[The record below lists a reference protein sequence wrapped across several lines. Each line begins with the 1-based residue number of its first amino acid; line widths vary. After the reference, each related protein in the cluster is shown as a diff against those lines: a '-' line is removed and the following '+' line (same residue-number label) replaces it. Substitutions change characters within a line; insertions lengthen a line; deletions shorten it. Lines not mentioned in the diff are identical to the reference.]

1 MPKAQCQM
9 CKVSFPLP
17 ILALHVQECMVSQID
32 SASEDVETCQSEVQ
46 IISMTAPSVH
56 CDPETS
62 VEEKLPCLICFLKFT
77 PQFLEIHVSMCGER
91 REEDCKFAETPA
103 MSQDN
108 GVEQNKSV
116 DDVLGIICQRVD
128 TEKSFNI
135 QISRTNIL
143 ERGILQWQRQK
154 KNSPTASLKVTF
166 FGEAGVDTSAL
177 RKEFLTE
184 MVAGIEGRFFEGPQH
199 QKSPRYSLTD
209 LDSGL
214 YRTVGEI
221 LAVSLAQGG
230 PAPAFFSPWT
240 YSYLCSGKINPTV
253 LNSDAVADVQL
264 RGLIEQVEL
273 STDHSIKDLTDEI
286 LSCGYTGAVTVQN
299 KESIVRY
306 ARIQGP

>member
-1 MPKAQCQM
+1 MTPTSSEETEHAQAGLGKPHLTM
-9 CKVSFPLP
+9 SWDMS
-17 ILALHVQECMVSQID
+17 HE
-32 SASEDVETCQSEVQ
+32 ETCQSEVQ
-46 IISMTAPSVH
+46 IVSMTAPSVH

-62 VEEKLPCLICFLKFT
+62 VEEKLPCPICFLKFT
-77 PQFLEIHVSMCGER
+77 PQFLEIHASMCGER

-116 DDVLGIICQRVD
+116 DDVLDIICQRVD

-143 ERGILQWQRQK
+143 ERGVLQWQHQK

-166 FGEAGVDTSAL
+166 FGEAGVDTGAL

-199 QKSPRYSLTD
+199 QKGPRYSLTD

-230 PAPAFFSPWT
+230 PSPAFFSPWT
-240 YSYLCSGKINPTV
+240 YSYLCIGKINPTF

-273 STDHSIKDLTDEI
+273 SCRLTIRIKDLTDEI
-286 LSCGYTGAVTVQN
+286 
-299 KESIVRY
+299 
-306 ARIQGP
+306 